1 MWFFSGKLWTIS
13 CHGRF
18 LSLELVCFCSLPPY
32 RVKKIPLLCFF
43 TLERSELQDVWKRL
57 FHNFPIVQFFHNV
70 LLPELPQVPTA
81 IPAPVPNEV
90 DGDIL
95 LAMPWTSTVSSPLT
109 VGKFVVYLIDDQ
121 RIRGYPNKIYSWEDH
136 WRLQPL
142 STWKGKHV
150 ASDFAMSNVFFPLL
164 RSWQEAL
171 PGLWRSW
178 GADGPMETCSHHHLF
193 EAKTTG
199 LSGHLM
205 SVEDH
210 KRATAYACN
219 ESFKWRL
226 KTWGKQSPT
235 LTLEK
240 MWSTWQVVSKVGLG
254 LSEMCIF
261 DTCHFE
267 PLWSILGA
275 NSQVES
281 QRACAI
287 TKASYGWC
295 GRQILRGKAIHADDG
310 AYKAAIILQQ

>member
-1 MWFFSGKLWTIS
+1 MRKPLATATVVDLKRQACRFGF
-13 CHGRF
+13 CH
-18 LSLELVCFCSLPPY
+18 
-32 RVKKIPLLCFF
+32 
-43 TLERSELQDVWKRL
+43 
-57 FHNFPIVQFFHNV
+57 VQCV
-70 LLPELPQVPTA
+70 
-81 IPAPVPNEV
+81 
-90 DGDIL
+90 
-95 LAMPWTSTVSSPLT
+95 
-109 VGKFVVYLIDDQ
+109 
-121 RIRGYPNKIYSWEDH
+121 
-136 WRLQPL
+136 
-142 STWKGKHV
+142 
-150 ASDFAMSNVFFPLL
+150 FPLL

-240 MWSTWQVVSKVGLG
+240 MWSTWQVVSKVGLD

-261 DTCHFE
+261 DTWHFE
-267 PLWSILGA
+267 PLWSILG
-275 NSQVES
+275 Q
-281 QRACAI
+281 
-287 TKASYGWC
+287 TLK
-295 GRQILRGKAIHADDG
+295 
-310 AYKAAIILQQ
+310 